1 MADKLAFDLVTPE
14 KLLLSVEADMV
25 VVPGREG
32 DFGVLAG
39 HAPVISSLR
48 AGALGLYEGDTE
60 KVRYFIAG
68 GLAEVAGDR
77 LTVLAEEAIPVADL
91 DRAELERRIAEAEE
105 DIADAR
111 DDNAR
116 QYAQE
121 RADHLR
127 DILQSL
133 S

>member
-14 KLLLSVEADMV
+14 KLLLSVETDMV

-48 AGALGLYEGDTE
+48 PGALGIYEGDAE
-60 KVRYFIAG
+60 KERYFIAG

-77 LTVLAEEAIPVADL
+77 LTVLAEEAIPVAEL
-91 DRAELERRIAEAEE
+91 DRAQLERHIAEADE
-105 DIADAR
+105 DVADAA
-111 DDNAR
+111 DDDASQR
-116 QYAQE
+116 AQE

-127 DILQSL
+127 DILDSL
-133 S
+133 P